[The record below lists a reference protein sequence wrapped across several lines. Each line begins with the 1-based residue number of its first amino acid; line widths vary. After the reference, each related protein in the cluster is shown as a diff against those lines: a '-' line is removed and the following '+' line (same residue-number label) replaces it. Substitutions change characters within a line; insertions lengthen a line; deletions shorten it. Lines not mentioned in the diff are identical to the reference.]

1 MATVSPSLDYT
12 LRLPRD
18 PRSPGVGRAT
28 LRAVLAAHD
37 LAELGPTA
45 ELLATELLTN
55 AHQHTTR
62 EYALRVVEV
71 GGRLRVGVWD
81 RDCRVPAGFEAAGAA
96 VPDVGGDAER
106 GRGLGIVR
114 ACSETRGV
122 SVLRDLGVSLG
133 GKLLWVDCGAA
144 WG

>member
-37 LAELGPTA
+37 LEQLSPVA

-62 EYALRVVEV
+62 EYALRVVGI
-71 GGRLRVGVWD
+71 GGRLRVGCGTGTGG
-81 RDCRVPAGFEAAGAA
+81 CRPGSKRSANASMSTPTRNAAGGSVSYGPAPRTGACPCCATSASRKAGSCCGSTA
-96 VPDVGGDAER
+96 VP
-106 GRGLGIVR
+106 
-114 ACSETRGV
+114 
-122 SVLRDLGVSLG
+122 
-133 GKLLWVDCGAA
+133 
-144 WG
+144 

>member
-37 LAELGPTA
+37 LAELGPVA

-55 AHQHTTR
+55 AHQHTTA
-62 EYALRVVEV
+62 EYALRVVGI

-81 RDCRVPAGFEAAGAA
+81 RDRRVPPGFEAGCDRVD
-96 VPDVGGDAER
+96 VPADAER
-106 GRGLGIVR
+106 GRGLCLVR
-114 ACSETRGV
+114 ACSQDRGV
-122 SVLRDLGVSLG
+122 SVLRDLGVSRG

-144 WG
+144 AG